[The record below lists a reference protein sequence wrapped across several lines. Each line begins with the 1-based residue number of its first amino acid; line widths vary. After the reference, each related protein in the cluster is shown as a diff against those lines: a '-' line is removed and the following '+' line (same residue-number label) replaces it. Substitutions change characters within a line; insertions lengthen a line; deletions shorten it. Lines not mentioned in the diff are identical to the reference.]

1 MCRLVGAPAESHTQE
16 VVIVSG
22 TSLHLRKPALL
33 AVLIAIV
40 GLGAAS
46 AMAAVTAASAAKPF
60 ELVLDVE
67 AEWDDFWGVLRTSE
81 AFTSKAPFCE
91 SGGSA
96 AYVDI
101 GVRRFA
107 CADGSGSI
115 TLDILDTGLPAASFG
130 GDGDWSILE
139 GTGQYAGLRGRG
151 TFWSEALSEDE
162 LGFTFRSTFQ
172 GVAAADAVAPTIA
185 VANLKASKVKGTKAV
200 YTIPVALDI
209 SDNVGDNPVTYTVSV
224 RRESGAGP
232 WLASK
237 SGEAIGGVSFEL
249 RFRRPNGRVRAVL
262 IRTTAVDPVGNES
275 SLDAWVKLPK

>member
-1 MCRLVGAPAESHTQE
+1 MQRPPPQE

-22 TSLHLRKPALL
+22 TSQHLRKPALL
-33 AVLIAIV
+33 VVLIAIV

-46 AMAAVTAASAAKPF
+46 AMAAVTAVSAAKPF
-60 ELVLDVE
+60 ELVLNGE

-91 SGGSA
+91 SGSA
-96 AYVDI
+96 VDVDI
-101 GVRRFA
+101 GVRRFV

-115 TLDILDTGLPAASFG
+115 TLDIGFLI

-139 GTGQYAGLRGRG
+139 ATGQYAGLRGRG
-151 TFWSEALSEDE
+151 TFRSEALSEDE
-162 LGFTFRSTFQ
+162 FGFAFRTTYQ
-172 GVAAADAVAPTIA
+172 GVADADAVAPTIA
-185 VANLKASKVKGTKAV
+185 VANLKASKVKGKKGL

-209 SDNVGDNPVTYTVSV
+209 RDNVGDNPVTYRVIV
-224 RRESGAGP
+224 RRETDTGP

-237 SGEAIGGVSFEL
+237 SGEAIGGISFEL
-249 RFRRPNGRVRAVL
+249 RVRRPNERVRAVL
-262 IRTTAVDPVGNES
+262 IRTTAMDPVGNES